1 MGQQVQDS
9 QIENYRRRMQRE
21 APATRVRTLFDQ
33 SDVLR
38 QTYTVTIG
46 DGVTLNPRDRL
57 SALVSPG
64 PGGIQFSV
72 VDGDGRVV
80 GTIRGESGRVLAQ
93 EMAKSE
99 LSAVAVTVTATI
111 PVTGDAR
118 VQIVPE

>member
-9 QIENYRRRMQRE
+9 QIANYQRRMQRE
-21 APATRVRTLFDQ
+21 APAALVRTLYEQ

-38 QTYTVTIG
+38 QTYTVTVA
-46 DGVTLNPRDRL
+46 DGVAMKSGDSACALLNP
-57 SALVSPG
+57 G
-64 PGGIQFSV
+64 PAGVQFSV
-72 VDGDGRVV
+72 IDGDGRVV

-93 EMAKSE
+93 EMEKNE
-99 LSAVAVTVTATI
+99 LAVVRVTVTAMV